1 MNDEMRFLP
10 FNMAIFQKEIVEN
23 GVFSGEVTKFLDL
36 YSSDNIITAE
46 YRILSFNSI
55 DRLFFR

>member
-1 MNDEMRFLP
+1 MRFLL